1 MTPKAKKYRIRRSAP
16 LAVQARAGAQVIGA
30 DHAAVAANNGA
41 AAPGET
47 RPNGPGPGSIEQQI
61 AAIRA
66 ENLTGRQLRLARR
79 TAQKH
84 GLNPASDLD
93 AVRLLRRS
101 GVDPFQRANMLE
113 LVTSPGDAGAVADTT
128 DLPATTRSVP
138 PGPHLPDAESR
149 AREIRRIQR
158 DIARRRRVRMGLL
171 AARLFFF
178 VMLPTLLAGYYYYRI
193 ATPMYATSA
202 EFVIQQADSASVP
215 SLGGLFSGTG
225 FATSQDSIAVQ
236 SYLTSRDA
244 MLRLDR
250 DLGFKAH
257 FSRPGLDPVQ
267 RLSPDAT
274 NEETYRL
281 YKRHVSIGYDPTEG
295 LVKMEVS
302 AADPAAATAFAKAL
316 ISYAEERV
324 DALTQRLREDQMQG
338 ARASYEEAE
347 QKMLAAQ
354 DRVLNLQKQRG
365 VLSADLE
372 VSAQM
377 SQIST
382 FEIELRNERLRL
394 QQLLANASP
403 NETRVAVARG
413 NIGRLEDLIF
423 DMRSSLTKEGTDSAS
438 LATISGELVVAQA
451 DLQTR
456 QAMLAQ
462 ALQQLESARIE
473 ANRQVRY
480 LSLGVVPVEP
490 DAPAYPRAF
499 ENTVL
504 AFLIFAG
511 LYLMASLTASILR
524 EQVSA

>member
-1 MTPKAKKYRIRRSAP
+1 MNPKAKKYRIRRSSGP
-16 LAVQARAGAQVIGA
+16 GIQARGGPQSVGA
-30 DHAAVAANNGA
+30 DAVGAAANNGA
-41 AAPGET
+41 VTPAPAQVG
-47 RPNGPGPGSIEQQI
+47 GASPGSVEQEI

-101 GVDPFQRANMLE
+101 GVDPFQRSNMLE
-113 LVTSPGDAGAVADTT
+113 LVTSAQQVDDADGPG
-128 DLPATTRSVP
+128 LPAVTRETP
-138 PGPHLPDAESR
+138 PGPPMSDSAAR

-158 DIARRRRVRMGLL
+158 DIARRRRLRMGLL
-171 AARLFFF
+171 AARLLFF
-178 VMLPTLLAGYYYYRI
+178 VMLPTLLAGYYYFRV
-193 ATPMYATSA
+193 ATPMYATNA
-202 EFVIQQADSASVP
+202 EFVIQQAETAAAP
-215 SLGGLFSGTG
+215 NLGGLFSGTG

-244 MLRLDR
+244 MMRLDR

-257 FSRPGLDPVQ
+257 FGQPGIDPIQ

-274 NEETYRL
+274 NEEAYRL

-302 AADPAAATAFAKAL
+302 AADPATATAFAEAL

-324 DALTQRLREDQMQG
+324 DQLTQRLRADQMQG

-354 DRVLNLQKQRG
+354 ERVLELQKQRG

-382 FEIELRNERLRL
+382 FELELQNERLRL
-394 QQLLANASP
+394 QQLLANSRP
-403 NETRVAVARG
+403 NATRVRVARG
-413 NIGRLEDLIF
+413 NIERLENVIAGMRGDL
-423 DMRSSLTKEGTDSAS
+423 TQEGTDSAS
-438 LATISGELVVAQA
+438 LATISGELVVARA
-451 DLQTR
+451 DLETR

-480 LSLGVVPVEP
+480 LSLGVVPVKP

-511 LYLMASLTASILR
+511 LYLMVSLTASILR
-524 EQVSA
+524 EQVAA

>member
-1 MTPKAKKYRIRRSAP
+1 MNPKAKKYRIRRSSAP
-16 LAVQARAGAQVIGA
+16 AFQALGGPQSIGAVQAGE
-30 DHAAVAANNGA
+30 AANSGA
-41 AAPGET
+41 AAPDEV
-47 RPNGPGPGSIEQQI
+47 RPDSGAPRSIEQEI
-61 AAIRA
+61 AAIRS

-84 GLNPASDLD
+84 GLTPASDLD

-113 LVTSPGDAGAVADTT
+113 LVAPAHGEGDEPGGAG
-128 DLPATTRSVP
+128 LPAITRNTP
-138 PGPHLPDAESR
+138 PGPHLPDTDAR

-158 DIARRRRVRMGLL
+158 DIARRRRARMGLL

-178 VMLPTLLAGYYYYRI
+178 VALPTMLAGYYYYKV

-202 EFVIQQADSASVP
+202 EFVIQQADTASGP

-244 MLRLDR
+244 MMRLDR
-250 DLGFKAH
+250 DLRFKAH
-257 FSRPGLDPVQ
+257 FSQPGIDPIQ

-274 NEETYRL
+274 NEEAYRL
-281 YKRHVSIGYDPTEG
+281 YQRHVSIGYDPTEG
-295 LVKMEVS
+295 IVKMEVS
-302 AADPAAATAFAKAL
+302 AANPATATAFAEAL

-324 DALTQRLREDQMQG
+324 DKLTQRLRADQMQG
-338 ARASYEEAE
+338 SRESYEEAE

-354 DRVLNLQKQRG
+354 ERVLELQKQRG

-372 VSAQM
+372 VSSQM

-382 FEIELRNERLRL
+382 FEMELHNERLRL
-394 QQLLANASP
+394 QQLLANPSP
-403 NETRVAVARG
+403 NETRVNVARG
-413 NIGRLEDLIF
+413 NIERLVTLIAGMRGDL
-423 DMRSSLTKEGTDSAS
+423 TEEGADSAS

-456 QAMLAQ
+456 QVMLAQ